1 MAIERMTVDGSDYTH
16 TTWTGY
22 SSRNSYV
29 DVCKIKT
36 LQHLPR
42 LQKFKALENC
52 TELTSFP
59 HLTQVDS
66 TRTAS
71 QH

>member
-1 MAIERMTVDGSDYTH
+1 MAIECLLMVLIIHTH

-29 DVCKIKT
+29 DVCKIKM

-42 LQKFKALENC
+42 LQKFNAQRNC
-52 TELTSFP
+52 TELTHFS
-59 HLTQVDS
+59 HLTQVHS
-66 TRTAS
+66 ARTAS